1 MPCAE
6 SQVFWYRIR
15 RLPPPLSVTRPPP
28 SSTIRSPVRFRIFAV
43 AVIVMVT
50 GAGPQLNVMIPPAAT
65 AFTTAAEVQPRGVP
79 SPTTWSGLLVFTA
92 LASAGTTACPAG
104 LPGRGSAG
112 ILDAGGDGD
121 GDADGGAAGDGDGG
135 PLGAAAGSEVGG
147 VTNAGLSADPHPA
160 SIATLTRAAA
170 TPTR

>member
-1 MPCAE
+1 
-6 SQVFWYRIR
+6 
-15 RLPPPLSVTRPPP
+15 
-28 SSTIRSPVRFRIFAV
+28 V

-50 GAGPQLNVMIPPAAT
+50 GAGPQSNVMIPPAAT

-112 ILDAGGDGD
+112 IF
-121 GDADGGAAGDGDGG
+121 DADRDGDGDGG
-135 PLGAAAGSEVGG
+135 GAGDDGGGPLVVDAAAEADGG
-147 VTNAGLSADPHPA
+147 VTKAGLSADPQPA
-160 SIATLTRAAA
+160 SIAALTRAAA